1 MKITVCRK
9 AHFNAAHKLHNKNWS
24 KEENTKVFGKCSN
37 ENFHGHNYELI
48 VKIYGEIDQ
57 NTGILIYYLKKLL
70 KKKLKKNSIKNLN
83 LDIPYFKNII
93 PTTENLAIYI
103 WKKLNK
109 AIDLNCKITVVLYE
123 TLETLLNIQ
132 VKKLRVRYDT
142 GITFP
147 LKKLEPLFAKSKIN
161 SAISLGLT

>member
-24 KEENTKVFGKCSN
+24 KEENAKVFGKCSN

-57 NTGILIYYLKKLL
+57 NTGMVIDLSFLKKIIEKEIEEELDH
-70 KKKLKKNSIKNLN
+70 KNLN
-83 LDIPYFKNII
+83 LDIPYFKKII

-109 AIDLNCKITVVLYE
+109 AIELNCKITVVLYE
-123 TLETLLNIQ
+123 TPRNFVEYSQ
-132 VKKLRVRYDT
+132 
-142 GITFP
+142 
-147 LKKLEPLFAKSKIN
+147 
-161 SAISLGLT
+161 

>member
-1 MKITVCRK
+1 MKTTVCRK

-24 KEENTKVFGKCSN
+24 KEKNINVFGKCSN

-57 NTGILIYYLKKLL
+57 NTGMVIDLSYLKKIIEKEIEEELDH
-70 KKKLKKNSIKNLN
+70 KNLN

-123 TLETLLNIQ
+123 TPRNFVE
-132 VKKLRVRYDT
+132 YS
-142 GITFP
+142 G
-147 LKKLEPLFAKSKIN
+147 
-161 SAISLGLT
+161 